1 MGIVTYDDVHVHFTQ
16 EEWALLDP
24 SQKSLYKD
32 VMLETYRNLTA
43 IGYVWE
49 DHNIEERFQSS
60 RRYGRHTRSLTKEQ
74 LSEFIQCGKT
84 STFQSHNQ
92 RQERIHTGE
101 KPYEEEHIQETNP
114 MNVDN
119 VVKPFHITIVSKYI
133 EEHILEKDP
142 VNVTNVVTPLC
153 GIVNA

>member
-1 MGIVTYDDVHVHFTQ
+1 
-16 EEWALLDP
+16 
-24 SQKSLYKD
+24 
-32 VMLETYRNLTA
+32 
-43 IGYVWE
+43 
-49 DHNIEERFQSS
+49 
-60 RRYGRHTRSLTKEQ
+60 
-74 LSEFIQCGKT
+74 
-84 STFQSHNQ
+84 
-92 RQERIHTGE
+92 
-101 KPYEEEHIQETNP
+101 